1 MFYKILEIFTCVRS
15 WKYRDCIYRRALSEK
30 RKGVVAAMKKRATES
45 AYIADVEVIHRK
57 EIFCKFPPE
66 LWHVHKMIK
75 NGICYIN
82 VDYPPDERS

>member
-1 MFYKILEIFTCVRS
+1 
-15 WKYRDCIYRRALSEK
+15 
-30 RKGVVAAMKKRATES
+30 MKKRTDES

-57 EIFCKFPPE
+57 EIFCKFPAE

-75 NGICYIN
+75 NGICYVN